1 MLRLRSCIVSH
12 LLSSPSTPLPRLL
25 SAAAPAVSPST
36 GFAVEEYLV
45 ATCGLTRVQALKAS
59 PKISHLKSPS
69 NPDAVLAFLAGLGL
83 SRADVAAAVAK
94 DPRLLCARVESTLAP
109 NLAALSGI
117 GLSRSEIVP
126 LLRLRCRSVVSK
138 LQYYLTLFGS
148 SEAFLQALKFNCN
161 LLTHSIEGAVEPNV
175 ALLRECGL
183 GDRDIAKLCVG
194 MPWLLT
200 ANPECIRSMVARA
213 DGLGVSRES
222 PMFRHA
228 MHAVAFHSEEKIA
241 AKMEYLKKTLR
252 WSDAEVRIALSKSP
266 MMLRS
271 SEGMVQRMSE
281 FLISEMGLEPA
292 YIAHRPAILAYS
304 LERQIR
310 PSTYALTSKLRR
322 TLLKTMM
329 MLAEDK
335 CPIDSDLHEPR
346 TRFDV
351 CLLKV
356 FLSPNQRARSY
367 AIPNPSL
374 LYLVTMSYI
383 LTTF

>member
-1 MLRLRSCIVSH
+1 MLRLQSCIASH
-12 LLSSPSTPLPRLL
+12 LLSSPSAHLRRLL

-36 GFAVEEYLV
+36 GFAAEEYLV
-45 ATCGLTRVQALKAS
+45 ATCGLTRAQALKAF
-59 PKISHLKSPS
+59 PKVSHLKSPS
-69 NPDAVLAFLAGLGL
+69 NPDAVLAFLGGLGL

-94 DPRLLCARVESTLAP
+94 DPRLLCARVESTLTP
-109 NLAALSGI
+109 NFAALSGI
-117 GLSRSEIVP
+117 GLSRSEIVR

-161 LLTHSIEGAVEPNV
+161 LLTHSIESAVEPNV

-200 ANPECIRSMVARA
+200 ANPECIGSMVARA

-281 FLISEMGLEPA
+281 FLYSEMGLEPA
-292 YIAHRPAILAYS
+292 YIAHRPAMLAYS
-304 LERQIR
+304 LERRIR
-310 PSTYALTSKLRR
+310 PRYYVVKYLKENGLVSRDRDYYSALTPSEMVFLEKYICPH
-322 TLLKTMM
+322 KQAAPY
-329 MLAEDK
+329 LAEDYDDA
-335 CPIDSDLHEPR
+335 CRGQVPD
-346 TRFDV
+346 RFR
-351 CLLKV
+351 
-356 FLSPNQRARSY
+356 FA
-367 AIPNPSL
+367 
-374 LYLVTMSYI
+374 
-383 LTTF
+383 